1 MQSGGKEPYPETL
14 IIFPQSLSESEKRH
28 LSKYGKRPRGGL
40 LGEKF
45 KERTYFDSGDFAFSA
60 AYRVTDLGA
69 IQTGGA
75 HLHRDNISHP
85 SSPIPAAG
93 NVDKKANEDLHRRD
107 ASPKRSLFHRQTNED
122 PTDEDN
128 LFSFED

>member
-1 MQSGGKEPYPETL
+1 MQSGGKEPYPE
-14 IIFPQSLSESEKRH
+14 PLSESEKRH

-40 LGEKF
+40 LGEKP

-60 AYRVTDLGA
+60 AHRVTDLDA
-69 IQTGGA
+69 IQTGRA
-75 HLHRDNISHP
+75 HPYRDNISHP
-85 SSPIPAAG
+85 SSPIPAAS
-93 NVDKKANEDLHRRD
+93 NVDKKANEDTHRRD
-107 ASPKRSLFHRQTNED
+107 ASPKRSLLHRQTNGD

>member
-1 MQSGGKEPYPETL
+1 MQSGGKEPYPE
-14 IIFPQSLSESEKRH
+14 PLSESEKRH

-40 LGEKF
+40 LGEKS

-60 AYRVTDLGA
+60 AHRVTDLDA
-69 IQTGGA
+69 IQIGRA
-75 HLHRDNISHP
+75 HPYRDNISHP
-85 SSPIPAAG
+85 SSTIPATS
-93 NVDKKANEDLHRRD
+93 NVDKKANEDMYRREP
-107 ASPKRSLFHRQTNED
+107 SPKRSLLHRQTNED